1 MSTDPYHAVQQEIQ
15 TSLQAATQLRASYI
29 RIRNMKGEGEEGE
42 ELVWARNEFKAILA
56 ASEADLEDLEESVK
70 IVESTDPRMFG
81 LTHEE
86 VTERR
91 RYVEHARKEIQVCR
105 TSLPAPRMRA
115 GVSGGRPAPAYT
127 PQQREDEVED
137 DQSAWAREEQ
147 QMMIRE
153 QDRTIDSIAGTLSN
167 LAHQAGLMGQ
177 EIVEHTELLTDLES
191 GVDRTDSKLGNAMGR
206 MKRFIRQSEER
217 GSGWCIVVLILVL
230 CILLVVVILI

>member
-29 RIRNMKGEGEEGE
+29 RIRNMKGEGGEEGE
-42 ELVWARNEFKAILA
+42 ELVWARNEFKATLA
-56 ASEADLEDLEESVK
+56 ALEADLEDLEESVK
-70 IVESTDPRMFG
+70 IVESTDPRMFA
-81 LTHEE
+81 LTHSE

-91 RYVEHARKEIQVCR
+91 RYVEHVRKEIQ
-105 TSLPAPRMRA
+105 SMRA
-115 GVSGGRPAPAYT
+115 DVSGGRPAPGVT

-153 QDRTIDSIAGTLSN
+153 QDRTIDSISGTLSN

-191 GVDRTDSKLGNAMGR
+191 GVERTDSKLNNAMGR
-206 MKRFIRQSEER
+206 MRRFIRQSEER
-217 GSGWCIVVLILVL
+217 GSGWCILVLILVL

>member
-1 MSTDPYHAVQQEIQ
+1 MSTDPYDAVQQEIQ

-29 RIRNMKGEGEEGE
+29 RIRNMKREGGDEGE
-42 ELVWARNEFKAILA
+42 ELVWARNEFKATLA
-56 ASEADLEDLEESVK
+56 ALEADLEDLEESVK
-70 IVESTDPRMFG
+70 IVESTDPRMFA
-81 LTHEE
+81 LTHDE

-91 RYVEHARKEIQVCR
+91 RYVEHVRKEIQ
-105 TSLPAPRMRA
+105 SMRA
-115 GVSGGRPAPAYT
+115 DVSGGRPASVVT

-153 QDRTIDSIAGTLSN
+153 QDRTIDSIAGTLTN

-191 GVDRTDSKLGNAMGR
+191 GVDRTDSKLGNAMSR
-206 MKRFIRQSEER
+206 MRRFIRQSEER
-217 GSGWCIVVLILVL
+217 GSGWCILVLILVL

>member
-29 RIRNMKGEGEEGE
+29 RIRNMKGEGGEEGE
-42 ELVWARNEFKAILA
+42 ELVWARNEFKATLA
-56 ASEADLEDLEESVK
+56 ALEADLEDLEESVK
-70 IVESTDPRMFG
+70 IVESTDPRMFA
-81 LTHEE
+81 LTHSE

-91 RYVEHARKEIQVCR
+91 RYVEHVRKEIQ
-105 TSLPAPRMRA
+105 SMRA
-115 GVSGGRPAPAYT
+115 DVSGGRPAPVAT

-147 QMMIRE
+147 QIMIRE
-153 QDRTIDSIAGTLSN
+153 QDRTIDSISGTLSN

-177 EIVEHTELLTDLES
+177 EIVEHTEMLTDLES
-191 GVDRTDSKLGNAMGR
+191 GVDRTDSKLNNAMGR
-206 MKRFIRQSEER
+206 MRRFIRQSEER
-217 GSGWCIVVLILVL
+217 GSGWCILVLILVL